1 MANAPEFRSEL
12 HRRFQAAEAAGH
24 PSVDVTARDLHD
36 VGQRLNPTRT
46 TRFPNVCSVMRQEQ
60 RPGIDEVISAR
71 ASDGPNFAIRYR
83 LPR

>member
-1 MANAPEFRSEL
+1 MATASEFRLEL
-12 HRRFQAAEAAGH
+12 YRRFQEDTAAGQR
-24 PSVDVTARDLHD
+24 SVVVVSRELHD

-46 TRFPNVCSVMRQEQ
+46 TRFPNVCGVMRQEQ
-60 RPGIDEVISAR
+60 RLGVDEVVSPR

>member
-1 MANAPEFRSEL
+1 MATAAEFRTEL
-12 HRRFQAAEAAGH
+12 YRRFDEARASGRA
-24 PSVDVTARDLHD
+24 SVDVTARDLHE

-60 RPGIDEVISAR
+60 RPGIDDVISEK